1 MNDMLLYVKA
11 NLNKGIS
18 PLDKAID
25 LTHQITLN
33 NDARIGLAWH
43 IIVVGGV
50 DYYFHNGGT
59 GGSSSFL
66 AFNKSKQLGVVIL
79 SNAAES
85 TDPTGVNLLRKL
97 QQSK

>member
-1 MNDMLLYVKA
+1 MMLYMKA
-11 NLNKGIS
+11 NLNSKNTD
-18 PLDKAID
+18 PLGKAIN

-33 NDARIGLAWH
+33 NDERIGLAWH

-66 AFNKSKQLGVVIL
+66 AFNKDKKLGVVIL

-85 TDPTGVNLLRKL
+85 TDPIGVSLLRKL
-97 QQSK
+97 Q